1 MIQEDFDIKLY
12 NMHYTVILSSLK
24 FNDYPSVEEIFDIIN
39 HLQEKFHNA
48 IIQFFNSDLIINLQH
63 IFYAIYFSQ
72 RAFSQEINISNKIS
86 IEFLLY
92 LAANRQIKIAI
103 DSFGIRAEHLNHV
116 PIYMCIVSEKTQC
129 MQIFEDL
136 LNHFDAEEIK
146 LEFPHFTSER
156 IDKIKKFYNIS
167 EYQITSILS
176 TLNSDH
182 ISNFKDIEN
191 VEIIQDALLGVVCE
205 KMALLSLEGVKFD

>member
-1 MIQEDFDIKLY
+1 MIQEDFDIELY
-12 NMHYTVILSSLK
+12 NMQYSVILNSLK
-24 FNDYPSVEEIFDIIN
+24 FKDHPSMEEIFDGMN
-39 HLQEKFHNA
+39 HLQEKFRDA

-63 IFYAIYFSQ
+63 IIYAIYFSQ

-103 DSFGIRAEHLNHV
+103 DSFGIRAENLNQG
-116 PIYMCIVSEKTQC
+116 PIYICIVSEKTRS
-129 MQIFEDL
+129 MQIYEEL
-136 LNHFDAEEIK
+136 CNLFDVEEIN
-146 LEFPHFTSER
+146 LQFPDFTTEKILR
-156 IDKIKKFYNIS
+156 IKNFYTIS
-167 EYQITSILS
+167 EDQISSILS
-176 TLNSDH
+176 TSNSDY

-191 VEIIQDALLGVVCE
+191 VEIIQGALLGIVCE